1 MSNAPAFNNA
11 DIATQLLD
19 LIQEIAN
26 AINPM
31 PVKFQELTA
40 SAGDLPRLMLSP
52 INGESYDAQ
61 QYISGEQ
68 IYAFPCALRL
78 RQSIRDEQTRL
89 DARAYLAKITKDLL
103 TQCQVLEGYVVCRKP
118 TATVPVCLGAT
129 NDFED
134 WEVTLSLIYKTT
146 I

>member
-1 MSNAPAFNNA
+1 MSNASAFNNA

-26 AINPM
+26 AIEPM
-31 PVKFQELTA
+31 PVKFQEITA
-40 SAGDLPRLMLSP
+40 SAGDLPRLMITPTRS
-52 INGESYDAQ
+52 DTTDVQ

-68 IYAFPCALRL
+68 IYPFPFALRL
-78 RQSIRDEQTRL
+78 RQSVRDEQTRL
-89 DARAYLAKITKDLL
+89 DARAYLAKITEELL
-103 TQCQVLEGYVVCRKP
+103 VKCQVLDGYVVCRKP
-118 TATVPVCLGAT
+118 TATVPVCLGTT

>member
-1 MSNAPAFNNA
+1 MSNTPTFSNN

-19 LIQEIAN
+19 LVQEIAN
-26 AINPM
+26 EIKPM

-40 SAGDLPRLMLSP
+40 TAGNLPRLMIAPTRS
-52 INGESYDAQ
+52 DTTDVQ

-68 IYAFPCALRL
+68 IYPFPFALRL
-78 RQSIRDEQTRL
+78 RQSVRDEQTRL
-89 DARAYLAKITKDLL
+89 DARAYLAGITKDLL
-103 TQCQVLEGYVVCRKP
+103 VKCQALDSYVVCRKP

-134 WEVTLSLIYKTT
+134 WEVTLNLIYKTT

>member
-1 MSNAPAFNNA
+1 MSNTPAFNNT

-19 LIQEIAN
+19 LVQEIAN
-26 AINPM
+26 AIDPM

-52 INGESYDAQ
+52 VNGESYDIQ

-78 RQSIRDEQTRL
+78 RQSVRDEQTRL
-89 DARAYLAKITKDLL
+89 DARAYLASITKELL
-103 TQCQVLEGYVVCRKP
+103 TKCQVLDGYVVCRKP

>member
-1 MSNAPAFNNA
+1 MSNASAFNNA

-19 LIQEIAN
+19 LVQEIAN
-26 AINPM
+26 AIDPM

-52 INGESYDAQ
+52 INGESYDIQ

-68 IYAFPCALRL
+68 IYTFPCALRL

-89 DARAYLAKITKDLL
+89 DARSYLANITKDLL
-103 TQCQVLEGYVVCRKP
+103 VKCQVLDGYVVCRKP

>member
-1 MSNAPAFNNA
+1 MSNTPTFSNN

-19 LIQEIAN
+19 LVQEIAN
-26 AINPM
+26 EIKPM

-40 SAGDLPRLMLSP
+40 TAGNLPRLMIAPTRS
-52 INGESYDAQ
+52 DTTDVQ

-68 IYAFPCALRL
+68 IYPFPFALRL
-78 RQSIRDEQTRL
+78 RQSVRDEQTRL
-89 DARAYLAKITKDLL
+89 DARAYLASITKELL
-103 TQCQVLEGYVVCRKP
+103 TKCQVLDGYVVCRKP

-129 NDFED
+129 NGFED

>member
-1 MSNAPAFNNA
+1 MSDTPSFNNS

-26 AINPM
+26 SIKPL

-40 SAGDLPRLMLSP
+40 QAGELPRLMLAPTDS
-52 INGESYDAQ
+52 NTVDVQ

-68 IYAFPCALRL
+68 IYPFPCVLRL
-78 RQSIRDEQTRL
+78 RQSVRDEQTRL
-89 DARAYLAKITKDLL
+89 DARVYLEVITKALL
-103 TQCQVLEGYVVCRKP
+103 THCQALDGYVACRKP
-118 TATVPVCLGAT
+118 TATMPVCLGET